1 MLTYRCNDLCGD
13 DFSCPPAWTRN
24 TQIDQMTMQKKRG
37 DIERIDFLKNGS
49 KVIPLKHINKINKQG
64 IHLGGKLYF
73 DRDPKKYIDPENMD
87 LDSLVSS
94 LTLGHLKYIVWVLQ
108 KHANSG

>member
-1 MLTYRCNDLCGD
+1 
-13 DFSCPPAWTRN
+13 
-24 TQIDQMTMQKKRG
+24 MQKKRG

-108 KHANSG
+108 KHVNSGWWRQIGVPS